1 MIFDMIFQ
9 VILKSI
15 YVFLETK
22 FKFYSMKN
30 QVSLDKICIGI
41 LLAPDPDPNQLLGS
55 ASCKKVRILSD
66 PDLQHCFLVSIF
78 IGNVFMTSVLKS
90 TS

>member
-30 QVSLDKICIGI
+30 QVSLDKICILI
-41 LLAPDPDPNQLLGS
+41 LSPPDPNQLFGS
-55 ASCKKVRILSD
+55 GSCKKVRILSN
-66 PDLQHCFLVSIF
+66 PDLGTTLLPGLNIF
-78 IGNVFMTSVLKS
+78 WKCIHYFSLEV
-90 TS
+90 